1 MGWRAMPKEPKNKR
15 TYVFIDGQNLF
26 HAVKDAFGYTYPNY
40 DVKRL
45 VETVCSSKGLSIDKI
60 FFYTG
65 VPNAD
70 DDERWNTFWNAKL
83 AAMGRVG
90 INTFSRAL
98 RYRNQKVKLPDG
110 SSFTTLV
117 AQEKGIDVRIALDI
131 VKFAREALYDV
142 ALVFSQ
148 DQDLSEVADEIKS
161 ISKYQKRW
169 IKMACAY
176 PVSPTYDNR
185 QGINGTEWITVG
197 RDTYNKCIDMKAYGK
212 SLKGK

>member
-1 MGWRAMPKEPKNKR
+1 MPKEPEIKR
-15 TYVFIDGQNLF
+15 TYVFVDGQNLF

-45 VETVCSSKGLSIDKI
+45 SEAVCSARGLSIEKI

-65 VPNAD
+65 VPEAS
-70 DDERWNTFWNAKL
+70 DDEKWNSFWNAKL
-83 AAMGRVG
+83 ANMGRTG

-98 RYRNQKVKLPDG
+98 RYRNQNVKLPDG
-110 SSFTTLV
+110 SVFTTLV

-131 VKFAREALYDV
+131 VRFAREGFYDV

-161 ISKYQKRW
+161 ISKDQKRW
-169 IKMACAY
+169 IKVACAY
-176 PVSPTYDNR
+176 PVSPTYSNR
-185 QGINGTEWITVG
+185 RGINGTEWVKID
-197 RDTYNKCIDMKAYGK
+197 RETYNSCIDMRRYGK
-212 SLKGK
+212 ENKKDVLP

>member
-1 MGWRAMPKEPKNKR
+1 MPKEPAIKR

-45 VETVCSSKGLSIDKI
+45 AESVCSSRGLSVEKI

-65 VPNAD
+65 VPEAS

-83 AAMGRVG
+83 ATMGRAG
-90 INTFSRAL
+90 IKTFSRAL

-110 SSFTTLV
+110 SFFTTLV
-117 AQEKGIDVRIALDI
+117 AQEKGIDVRIALDV
-131 VKFAREALYDV
+131 VKFAREGLYDV

-161 ISKYQKRW
+161 ISRYQKRW
-169 IKMACAY
+169 IKVACAY

-185 QGINGTEWITVG
+185 RGINGTEWVKIE
-197 RDTYNKCIDMKAYGK
+197 REIYNNCIDMRSYGK
-212 SLKGK
+212 TLKDK